1 MVLSGAVEIRS
12 SFQGVQGRKRVRNR
26 RLERSRFQRIHTFV
40 FDESSRLLD
49 HPPAAMATLALRD
62 REPSRSRL
70 LTGPRPLPSPTIWR
84 FLWPRAASGLMSC
97 GGGDCLQASGD
108 ERGHWDALKRT
119 LQGVPATVAALEAG
133 GVSASPPTATA
144 STAPGLEPL

>member
-1 MVLSGAVEIRS
+1 
-12 SFQGVQGRKRVRNR
+12 
-26 RLERSRFQRIHTFV
+26 
-40 FDESSRLLD
+40 
-49 HPPAAMATLALRD
+49 MATLALRD

-144 STAPGLEPL
+144 STAPGLEPLRAVAAGGPAERAGAVGAMARRCPRQPERRM